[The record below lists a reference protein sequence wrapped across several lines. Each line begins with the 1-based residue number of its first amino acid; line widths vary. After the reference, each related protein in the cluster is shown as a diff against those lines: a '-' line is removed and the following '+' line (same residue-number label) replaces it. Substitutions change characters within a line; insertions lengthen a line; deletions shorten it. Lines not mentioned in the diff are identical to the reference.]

1 MNSPQT
7 NPRRHWLRWFLLL
20 VIAALATYALAG
32 FLRGSKV
39 AVYRAERS
47 DLVQTIV
54 ASGKVTTPQ
63 RVEVGSQV
71 TGRVAAIPVAEG
83 QTVRAG
89 QTLIVL
95 DDGEARAAVD
105 QAASA
110 VRQAEARLRQL
121 REVGLPVAEQALRQA
136 EATALQIANQH
147 ARIKKLYAAG
157 FVGKAQIDE
166 SQRNLEVAQSQSR
179 AAQLQVQTN
188 RSDGSDYQ
196 LAQTALLQ
204 AQANLKLA
212 QARLDF
218 TLIKAPT
225 DGTLISRDVE
235 PGNVVQPGR
244 ALMGLAPTGETQI
257 IVQIDEKNLAYLK
270 LGQPALVSADAY
282 PAERFNA
289 ELAYINP
296 AVDALRGSV
305 EAKLRAPAPPA
316 YLRQDMTVSV
326 DIEVARRAKTI
337 VLPSDAVHDAAGAKA
352 WVMAVQEGHAKR
364 QQVRIGLR
372 SDGKVEILEG
382 LQPGALV
389 IPAASGS
396 IKEGQRVRAVTNEP
410 AAAL

>member
-1 MNSPQT
+1 MNSPQAK
-7 NPRRHWLRWFLLL
+7 PRRHWLRWFLLL
-20 VIAALATYALAG
+20 AVAALAAFALAG
-32 FLRGSKV
+32 FVRGPKV
-39 AVYRAERS
+39 AVYQAVRS

-83 QTVRAG
+83 QAVRAG

-95 DDGEARAAVD
+95 DDAEARAALD
-105 QAASA
+105 QAVSA

-121 REVGLPVAEQALRQA
+121 REVGLPEAEQTLRQA
-136 EATALQIANQH
+136 EATALQITNQH
-147 ARIKKLYAAG
+147 ARIKKLYADG
-157 FVGKAQIDE
+157 FVGKAQMDDA
-166 SQRNLEVAQSQSR
+166 QRNLEVAQSQSR

-212 QARLDF
+212 QARRDY
-218 TLIKAPT
+218 TLIKAPA
-225 DGTLISRDVE
+225 DGTLISRNVE
-235 PGNVVQPGR
+235 PGSVVQPGKM
-244 ALMGLAPTGETQI
+244 LMGLAPVGETQLV
-257 IVQIDEKNLAYLK
+257 VQIDEKNLAYLK

-282 PAERFNA
+282 PGERFKA
-289 ELAYINP
+289 ELIYINP

-305 EAKLRAPAPPA
+305 EVKLRAPAPPA

-326 DIEVARRAKTI
+326 EIEVARRAKTV
-337 VLPSDAVHDAAGAKA
+337 VLPSDALRDAASNKP
-352 WVMAVQEGHAKR
+352 WVMTVQDGRTKQ
-364 QQVRIGLR
+364 QQVRIGIR
-372 SDGKVEILEG
+372 SDGKVEILQG

-389 IPAASGS
+389 IPAGSGS
-396 IKEGQRVRAVTNEP
+396 IKEGQRIRTVTSEP
-410 AAAL
+410 ATAI